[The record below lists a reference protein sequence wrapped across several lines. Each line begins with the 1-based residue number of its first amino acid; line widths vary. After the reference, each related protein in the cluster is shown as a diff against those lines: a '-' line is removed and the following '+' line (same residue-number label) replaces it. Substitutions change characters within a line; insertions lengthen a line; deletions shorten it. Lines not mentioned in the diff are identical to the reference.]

1 MEKSIPLQGAGEQ
14 STKFG
19 GPCPY
24 CAQPPDAWRFENAFP
39 PLESLLGCGILGAG
53 LLGGGLLG
61 GGLLGGGLLGG
72 GLVGAGA
79 LAAAWLATAICNDF
93 SFEFPFTSDTDT
105 PKLKLPDALGVP
117 DTTPDA

>member
-72 GLVGAGA
+72 GLVRGGLRGR
-79 LAAAWLATAICNDF
+79 LARRQRPCPPPRHPLR
-93 SFEFPFTSDTDT
+93 
-105 PKLKLPDALGVP
+105 GH
-117 DTTPDA
+117 